1 MFVSVNLCQARYQY
15 ASSIAPQHPE
25 SYGAS
30 QRLIELVLALR
41 LFHRIP
47 VPQGFDPLV
56 LALQVFPRKLL
67 MRLLAFA
74 LHLLGA
80 RRKEVAALVEMPEES
95 VKTLLRLVSLD
106 GFAALRD
113 RRCGASVTRQAN
125 RPTMR

>member
-30 QRLIELVLALR
+30 QRLIALVLALR

-56 LALQVFPRKLL
+56 LARRSRCPADSRFSMNGVCFFPDTSSLSRKSCPHCWQCKI
-67 MRLLAFA
+67 F
-74 LHLLGA
+74 
-80 RRKEVAALVEMPEES
+80 
-95 VKTLLRLVSLD
+95 VS
-106 GFAALRD
+106 
-113 RRCGASVTRQAN
+113 
-125 RPTMR
+125 MK